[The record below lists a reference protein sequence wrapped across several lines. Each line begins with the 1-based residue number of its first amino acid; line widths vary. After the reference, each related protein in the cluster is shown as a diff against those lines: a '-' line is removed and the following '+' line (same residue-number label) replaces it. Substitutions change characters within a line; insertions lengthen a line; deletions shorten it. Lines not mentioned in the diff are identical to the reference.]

1 MRLLPKC
8 YHEAYAFVL
17 EREFACAA
25 KSRPLLPESEPGT
38 PHPPSS
44 SSTATATAG
53 SFLERH
59 VGELIAAAAA
69 ILLEA
74 LGEFRDR
81 GLTHGPRWRPVT

>member
-59 VGELIAAAAA
+59 VASSSPP
-69 ILLEA
+69 
-74 LGEFRDR
+74 
-81 GLTHGPRWRPVT
+81 PRSFSRHWGNSETAG